1 MALFGRTSERDEQRA
16 IAYRDWLQQRNPLA
30 IASLVLG
37 VFSLVELG
45 ALVVPGVASIVLGIA
60 SLLQLRRESPTR
72 ARGHGLAFAGI
83 ALSVVSLIIAGIL
96 YYLSVKAARVR

>member
-1 MALFGRTSERDEQRA
+1 MAFGRTSQRDEQRA

-45 ALVVPGVASIVLGIA
+45 ALVVPGVASIVLGVMA
-60 SLLQLRRESPTR
+60 LLQLRRSATPR
-72 ARGHGLAFAGI
+72 PRGHGLAYGGI
-83 ALSVVSLIIAGIL
+83 ILSAISLVIAAFL
-96 YYLSVKAARVR
+96 YLPHLRG